1 MAPMGDASEAEHA
14 PRASH
19 LRPPQGYRR
28 AGLRQIKQAMGFRR
42 FSPRGLSKV
51 AAGWAIVCLCHNML
65 KLRRALGVLRL
76 NAVAA

>member
-1 MAPMGDASEAEHA
+1 
-14 PRASH
+14 
-19 LRPPQGYRR
+19 
-28 AGLRQIKQAMGFRR
+28 MGFRR